1 MSYDALEKL
10 QGTVVPKLLGAYLAS
25 FPDRELVDDR
35 TFLVLLQEHIPG
47 RKLSKL
53 KRWEAEFMSDTI
65 RANVSA
71 AVEAV
76 NNLHVYFMTGLDESL
91 RITEDW
97 KVRFGDLFGSRRI
110 VGKVEKLR
118 VDQENAIKYALF
130 RCNVISKK
138 ELGIP

>member
-1 MSYDALEKL
+1 MSYEALEKL
-10 QGTVVPKLLGAYLAS
+10 QGTVVPKLLGAYLVS

-35 TFLVLLQEHIPG
+35 TFFVLLREHIPG
-47 RKLSKL
+47 RKLIKL

-76 NNLHVYFMTGLDESL
+76 NSLHVYFMTGLDESL

-97 KVRFGDLFGSRRI
+97 NVLFGSQHI
-110 VGKVEKLR
+110 VGDVEKLR
-118 VDQENAIKYALF
+118 VEQEDAMKFALF

-138 ELGIP
+138 ELGLP

>member
-1 MSYDALEKL
+1 MSYEALEKL
-10 QGTVVPKLLGAYLAS
+10 QGTVVPKLLGAYLVS

-35 TFLVLLQEHIPG
+35 TFFVLLREHIPG
-47 RKLSKL
+47 RKLIKL

-76 NNLHVYFMTGLDESL
+76 NSLHVYFMTGLDESL

-97 KVRFGDLFGSRRI
+97 NVRFGDLFGSQHI
-110 VGKVEKLR
+110 VGDVEKLR
-118 VDQENAIKYALF
+118 VEQEDAMKFALF

-138 ELGIP
+138 ELGLP